1 MKKAEL
7 ESLAANALSALVAE
21 CGGSLETALD
31 EAGIHDPKQRQEIK
45 DWFGWDEE
53 DYYYDD

>member
-21 CGGSLETALD
+21 CGGSLEVALD

-53 DYYYDD
+53 ECYWDD